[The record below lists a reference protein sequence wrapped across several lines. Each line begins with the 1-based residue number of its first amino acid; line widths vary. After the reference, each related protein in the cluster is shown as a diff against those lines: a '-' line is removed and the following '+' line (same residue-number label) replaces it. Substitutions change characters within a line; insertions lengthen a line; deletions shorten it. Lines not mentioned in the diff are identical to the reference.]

1 MFSINTEC
9 KDSARGKY
17 SELVYVMMFAPV
29 LPVLCIL
36 CIYAFVLPA
45 TCYFFRVKYTY
56 FIDEMQPNY
65 LFENEA
71 YPG

>member
-9 KDSARGKY
+9 KDSVRGKY
-17 SELVYVMMFAPV
+17 SELVCLLLYCQCYIFYVFT
-29 LPVLCIL
+29 LLCYWLHAIL
-36 CIYAFVLPA
+36 
-45 TCYFFRVKYTY
+45 RVKYTY

-65 LFENEA
+65 LFENEV